1 MAIRAEPALAVLSEL
16 AREHAIVPVWIE
28 LAADLDTPVTA
39 FLKLRRRH
47 AARFL
52 LESVEGGERVGRYS
66 FIGCGERRRLR
77 VAADGDPW
85 KALGLIARD
94 RVAGGQ
100 FGDLPGFWGGYVGWI
115 GFDAVRHLEPTVGK
129 PPPDDLGMP
138 AAEFIEPE
146 VLVAFDHV
154 KHRMLLIR
162 AVPAGEDLPR
172 RYVEASA
179 ALRDVASALA
189 APLEGQQLQIS
200 AEPAV
205 PPYRSTL
212 TRQEFMDRVATCLEH
227 IRAGDVFQIVPSQRF
242 SVSYDGDPFLLYRH
256 LRILNP
262 SPYMFFQDWGDYQ
275 LVGSS
280 PEVMVR
286 LDGDVATVRPIAG
299 TRRRGGR
306 PDDEIAAELLA
317 DEKECAEHIMLV
329 DLGRNDLGR
338 VCAIGSV
345 RVDSLMHIEKYS
357 HVLHIVSNVTGRLAP
372 GRTGLDL
379 LAASF
384 PAGTLSGAP
393 KIKALELLNK
403 LEPRR
408 RGPYGGAV
416 GTLAY
421 DGAVNMGITIRT
433 LLVKAGQAHVQA
445 GAGVVADSDPALEHQ
460 ECLNKAHALLLAVG
474 AASAGK
480 GQEP

>member
-1 MAIRAEPALAVLSEL
+1 MAIQAEPALAKLSDL
-16 AREHAIVPVWIE
+16 AREHAIVPVWVE

-39 FLKLRRRH
+39 FLKLRERH

-77 VAADGDPW
+77 VDPDGDPW
-85 KALGLIARD
+85 KALSLISQTRMAEH
-94 RVAGGQ
+94 

-115 GFDAVRHLEPTVGK
+115 GFDAVRWLEPTVGK

-138 AAEFIEPE
+138 AAEFIEPD

-162 AVPAGEDLPR
+162 AVAAGPDLPR
-172 RYVEASA
+172 RYLEATGV
-179 ALRDVASALA
+179 LHEVADALA
-189 APLEGQQLQIS
+189 EPLVGPQLQVGHPLE
-200 AEPAV
+200 V
-205 PPYRSTL
+205 PEYRSTL
-212 TRQEFMDRVATCLEH
+212 TRQAYMDRVETCLEH

-242 SVSYDGDPFLLYRH
+242 SVPYDGDPFLLYRH
-256 LRILNP
+256 LRVLNP

-286 LDGDVATVRPIAG
+286 LDGDVAMVRPIAG
-299 TRRRGGR
+299 TRRRGLR
-306 PDDEIAAELLA
+306 PDAEMAAELLA
-317 DEKECAEHIMLV
+317 DEKERAEHIMLV

-338 VCAIGSV
+338 VCRIGSV
-345 RVDSLMHIEKYS
+345 KVDALMQIEKYS

-372 GRTGLDL
+372 GKTGLDL

-416 GTLAY
+416 GTLGY

-433 LLVKAGQAHVQA
+433 LLLKDGQAHVQA
-445 GAGVVADSDPALEHQ
+445 GAGIVADSDPANEHQ
-460 ECLNKAHALLLAVG
+460 ECLNKAHALLLAV
-474 AASAGK
+474 SAGK
-480 GQEP
+480 AG